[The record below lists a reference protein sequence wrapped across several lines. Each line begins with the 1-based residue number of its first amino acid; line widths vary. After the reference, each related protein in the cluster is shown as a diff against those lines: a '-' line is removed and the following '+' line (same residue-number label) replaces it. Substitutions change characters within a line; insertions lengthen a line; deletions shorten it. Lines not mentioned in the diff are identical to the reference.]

1 MIAFQKSSYASILF
15 LTALAFSAA
24 IYLFKSTHQQKTLI
38 TKENTALRLFLPKD
52 LGHQMYSME
61 AVMEEISRK
70 KIILVELKGNF
81 EEDKKR
87 FEFIRQEARR
97 LKYTYDTTS
106 VLHVHFPKESTY
118 GQFVYL
124 NDMMQ
129 EDKHKR
135 YLVTDNEFYI
145 FGENPPVK

>member
-1 MIAFQKSSYASILF
+1 M
-15 LTALAFSAA
+15 
-24 IYLFKSTHQQKTLI
+24 
-38 TKENTALRLFLPKD
+38 RLFLPKD